1 MENNSVQKTDSD
13 MRAQQHLNN
22 LKDIVM
28 RQTDYS
34 EEQALEKLKE
44 HNKDVIAIV
53 REFMGVSTKTTKD
66 TKNNNNTS
74 VNQQIYGE
82 IRNLMDTAAASY
94 KAKKEAE
101 ERYEQRRQLY
111 IAQARKELERR
122 KALLAADSSNNI
134 VADANTTTTDV
145 ITTADVNTTT
155 DVTITADVVNL

>member
-1 MENNSVQKTDSD
+1 MENNVVEKTNDET
-13 MRAQQHLNN
+13 RAQQHLNN

-44 HNKDVIAIV
+44 HNKDIMAIV
-53 REFMGVSTKTTKD
+53 REFMGVSTKTKD

-101 ERYEQRRQLY
+101 ERHEQRRQVY
-111 IAQARKELERR
+111 MAQARKELERR
-122 KALLAADSSNNI
+122 KALAAADSSNNI
-134 VADANTTTTDV
+134 ATTADVTTTADVSTTTADVTTTTDV
-145 ITTADVNTTT
+145 I
-155 DVTITADVVNL
+155 NL

>member
-44 HNKDVIAIV
+44 YNKDVMTIV

-66 TKNNNNTS
+66 IKNNNTS

-101 ERYEQRRQLY
+101 ERYEQRRQIY

-122 KALLAADSSNNI
+122 KALAATADSSNII
-134 VADANTTTTDV
+134 VVDVNTTADVTTAADVTTTDV
-145 ITTADVNTTT
+145 
-155 DVTITADVVNL
+155 VNL

>member
-1 MENNSVQKTDSD
+1 MENNSVQKTDAEI
-13 MRAQQHLNN
+13 RAQQHLNN

-44 HNKDVIAIV
+44 HNNDIMTIV
-53 REFMGVSTKTTKD
+53 REFMGISTKTTKD
-66 TKNNNNTS
+66 TKNNNTS

-94 KAKKEAE
+94 KARKEAE
-101 ERYEQRRQLY
+101 ERYEQRKQLY

-122 KALLAADSSNNI
+122 KALAAADSSNNN
-134 VADANTTTTDV
+134 VAADTAV
-145 ITTADVNTTT
+145 TADVTTT
-155 DVTITADVVNL
+155 HDVSTTHDVTTTVDVNL